1 MIRSDLGADYG
12 TVATAI
18 NASGSVVGYWSESG
32 NQVGFLSHPD
42 GFWEPFDVPL
52 KLGQDDYVTSEV
64 TTPESINADG
74 AIAGWYNA
82 FIQTCLLGCDNPTTA
97 AGGFVLSPDGV
108 TTLFNPPGTLVTFP
122 VIDSFF
128 GEIPLF
134 SFPRSISINQEGSIT
149 GSYVDTAGVQHG
161 FVRNPYGTLATFDP
175 PEGNQTTATSINDGG
190 AIAGFYHY
198 HAGGGPPVG
207 FIRVP

>member
-1 MIRSDLGADYG
+1 MSQPVSINDYGEIAGSYPYLAAGAAAGFSRSRAGVFTMIRSDLGADYG

-82 FIQTCLLGCDNPTTA
+82 FIQTCLLGCDNPTT
-97 AGGFVLSPDGV
+97 V
-108 TTLFNPPGTLVTFP
+108 
-122 VIDSFF
+122 
-128 GEIPLF
+128 
-134 SFPRSISINQEGSIT
+134 SINQEGSIT
-149 GSYVDTAGVQHG
+149 GSYTDAAGVQHG
-161 FVRNPYGTLATFDP
+161 FVRNPYGTLTTFDP